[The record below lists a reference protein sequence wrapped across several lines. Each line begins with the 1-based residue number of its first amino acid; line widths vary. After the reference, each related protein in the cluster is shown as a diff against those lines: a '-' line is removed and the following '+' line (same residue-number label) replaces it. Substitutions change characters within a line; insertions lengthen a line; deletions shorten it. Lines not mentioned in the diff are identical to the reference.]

1 LAILAVI
8 FTLPMGQDLSV
19 RLSIVLIPRLE
30 GTRKLEVNVPISAF
44 PAPRDESL
52 THTRAKTRSLLLA
65 CAMELYDGGIFP
77 SITELAAHAQV
88 SRATAYRYFP
98 TQSAL
103 ISAVVAK
110 SLGPILDWQPQ
121 DNDALKRI
129 HQLLAFAYPQ
139 MEQHEGALRAAL
151 QLSLQQWAN
160 ATPGEK
166 FVRGNR
172 KRLLKLAV
180 EPLQNKLPAEALQR
194 VIHAFSLIYGSEVFL
209 VLKDIW
215 GLELDDIQGVTQW
228 MAKAIIRQAEED
240 ASVGG

>member
-1 LAILAVI
+1 MPIT
-8 FTLPMGQDLSV
+8 TL
-19 RLSIVLIPRLE
+19 
-30 GTRKLEVNVPISAF
+30 

-52 THTRAKTRSLLLA
+52 THTRARTRKLLLA
-65 CAMELYDGGIFP
+65 SAMTLYDEGFFP

-103 ISAVVAK
+103 ISAVVAE
-110 SLGPILDWQPQ
+110 SLGPILEWRPQ
-121 DNDALKRI
+121 DDDALKRI

-151 QLSLQQWAN
+151 QLSLQQWAH

-172 KRLLKLAV
+172 KQVLKLAV
-180 EPLQNKLPAEALQR
+180 EPLQGKLPAKDLQR
-194 VIHAFSLIYGSEVFL
+194 VIHACSLIYGSEVFL

-240 ASVGG
+240 AKAAVSQQQ

>member
-1 LAILAVI
+1 
-8 FTLPMGQDLSV
+8 M
-19 RLSIVLIPRLE
+19 
-30 GTRKLEVNVPISAF
+30 PISAF
-44 PAPRDESL
+44 PVTSEKSL
-52 THTRAKTRSLLLA
+52 THTRAKTRNLLLA
-65 CAMELYDGGIFP
+65 SAMALYDDGKFP
-77 SITELAAHAQV
+77 SVTELAAYAQV

-103 ISAVVAK
+103 IAAVVAE
-110 SLGPILDWQPQ
+110 SLGPILEWQPQ

-129 HQLLAFAYPQ
+129 QQLLAFAYPQ

-172 KRLLKLAV
+172 KRLLKMAV
-180 EPLQNKLPAEALQR
+180 EPLDGKLSPDSLQR

-215 GLELDDIQGVTQW
+215 GLDLAAIQDVTQW
-228 MAKAIIRQAEED
+228 MAKAILRQANED
-240 ASVGG
+240 EKACQED